1 MILNDT
7 DTAQTARIFG
17 HEGVIPR
24 TDHYLGHVPSDQ
36 LCYCTTKYHHLDHP
50 IFLRSAVHN
59 GSTFHFEG
67 TVVDDYSIEPYSEI
81 EP

>member
-36 LCYCTTKYHHLDHP
+36 LCYCTTKYHHLDHLILFAFGRP
-50 IFLRSAVHN
+50 QWINLPF
-59 GSTFHFEG
+59 
-67 TVVDDYSIEPYSEI
+67 
-81 EP
+81 